1 MPAFRQVIPSVLL
14 KIYDIFGRE
23 IAMLVHAKQNPGNY
37 KINFNVKNLPS
48 GIYFYQIRVNGFS
61 KTKKMILLR

>member
-1 MPAFRQVIPSVLL
+1 MPAVRQVIPSVLL

-23 IAMLVHAKQNPGNY
+23 IDTLVDAKQNPGNY
-37 KINFNVKNLPS
+37 KINFNAKNLPS
-48 GIYFYQIRVNGFS
+48 GIYFYQIKANGFS